1 MSSIQIS
8 VVAPVFNEEIL
19 LRDFYKRT
27 AAALKD
33 YAFEILLVDDGS
45 RDTSW
50 QIIAELSQKDPR
62 VKGIGFSRNF
72 GHQAALT
79 AGLEHAAG
87 EAIVLIDSDLQ
98 DPPEVI
104 VDMIR
109 KWQEGFD
116 VVYGMRSERQGE
128 TWFKKTT
135 ASMFYKLLRKSSRM
149 DIPLETGDFRLM
161 SRAVVQALN
170 QLPERVRF
178 LRGLSSWVGYRQTGI
193 AYKRDK
199 RAAGETK
206 FPFFRMLTFAFDGI
220 SSFSSIPLQLASYLG
235 LASTAL
241 AFVTLAYSL
250 FIRMFSNE
258 VVKGW
263 TSLMIGIFF
272 MGGIQLL
279 MIGVIGEYIG
289 RIYEEVKRRPLYLA
303 NRFTGLQRHLS
314 APSTSGFDLPSSD
327 PKHL

>member
-1 MSSIQIS
+1 MSSVQIS
-8 VVAPVFNEEIL
+8 VVAPVFNEEAL

-33 YAFEILLVDDGS
+33 YSFEILLVDDGS
-45 RDTSW
+45 RDLSW
-50 QIIAELSQKDPR
+50 QIISELSQKDSR

-116 VVYGMRSERQGE
+116 VVYGMRGERQGE
-128 TWFKKTT
+128 TWFKKIT
-135 ASMFYKLLRKSSRM
+135 ATLFYRLLRKSSRVH
-149 DIPLETGDFRLM
+149 IPVETGDFRLM
-161 SRAVVQALN
+161 SRAVVDALN

-193 AYKRDK
+193 SYKRDP
-199 RAAGETK
+199 RSAGETK
-206 FPFFRMLTFAFDGI
+206 FPFLKMLTFAFDGI
-220 SSFSSIPLQLASYLG
+220 SSFSSTPLQVASFLG
-235 LASTAL
+235 IVSTGI
-241 AFVTLAYSL
+241 AFLLLVYSL
-250 FIRMFSNE
+250 LIRMFSDA

-263 TSLMIGIFF
+263 TSLMFGIFF

-279 MIGVIGEYIG
+279 MIGVIGEYVG

-303 NRFTGLQRHLS
+303 NRF
-314 APSTSGFDLPSSD
+314 SGFTESPQKNFTQSFDAPRA
-327 PKHL
+327 PAKK